1 MTRKFPIFLLLLLTA
16 CQHTTYV
23 PTQRVASDFNRCYIQ
38 CHGAYYDSIA
48 ANVLSLDLYSAGLDL
63 DSTGYMQGTGTNLY
77 LSDVFV
83 PLTDT
88 VLLPG
93 VYTADTTG
101 SVMTFLP
108 GKDFEGNPTGTYIL
122 QVTDN
127 KVGSITLCT
136 DSTMTVAYDRDTLDI
151 RFRLRKT
158 DGRIYTA
165 QYRGIPNWK

>member
-1 MTRKFPIFLLLLLTA
+1 MTRKLPIFLLLLLTA
-16 CQHTTYV
+16 CQHTPYV

-38 CHGAYYDSIA
+38 YHGAYYDSIA
-48 ANVLSLDLYSAGLDL
+48 ANVLSLDLYSTGLDL

-88 VLLPG
+88 VLPAG

-122 QVTDN
+122 QVTDSR
-127 KVGSITLCT
+127 VSSITLCT

-151 RFRLRKT
+151 QFRLRKT

-165 QYRGIPNWK
+165 HYRGISDRK